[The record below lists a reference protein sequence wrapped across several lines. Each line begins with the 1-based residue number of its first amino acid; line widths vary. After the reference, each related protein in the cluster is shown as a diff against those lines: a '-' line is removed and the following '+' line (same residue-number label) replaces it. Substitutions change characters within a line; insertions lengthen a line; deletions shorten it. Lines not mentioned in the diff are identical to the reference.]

1 MTYRKVFVFWLP
13 LAFSWLLMTFEGP
26 WIQGVIA
33 RKPDSETQL
42 AAFGLIFSLSVLIET
57 PIIMLLATSNALSR
71 NRQAYQVLW
80 RFMMAINTLVTVLAL
95 LMAFT
100 PLLDIYLG
108 NLLNIPQHI
117 IDATRPGMK
126 IMVLW
131 SAFIGYRRFHQG
143 ILIRYG
149 NTKYVGYG
157 TIIRIVI
164 SGGIAIGL
172 GAITQIAGAS
182 VGALSLIFAVG
193 AESIY
198 TYFVSRKD
206 VNHLLA
212 TPKLDNQ
219 KLITYRDA
227 LKFHVPLAATSIITL
242 LIRPIIERGLA
253 SMPDATQALAAW
265 PIIFSIMLV
274 MRSGGMAFQ
283 EVVISMNQSEQH
295 HTILKGFTLRLG
307 LSLSL
312 FMVLFAFSPLIT
324 FYNNVILDVPEN
336 LRALVLLGTQA
347 AVALPFLTTLQSYFR
362 ALHMLTD
369 HTNVI
374 YQSMIVGFIVTTIV
388 VFGGISLNFHGIL
401 AASIGLTIG
410 QVIELLLLYVAYQK
424 QGTAMNEYWQSIAS
438 PSVGD

>member
-1 MTYRKVFVFWLP
+1 
-13 LAFSWLLMTFEGP
+13 MTFEGP

-71 NRQAYQVLW
+71 NRQAFQVLW
-80 RFMMAINTLVTVLAL
+80 RFMMITNALVTVLAL

-117 IDATRPGMK
+117 IEATRPGMQ

-143 ILIRYG
+143 IIIRYG

-157 TIIRIVI
+157 TVIRVII
-164 SGGIAIGL
+164 SGGVAIGL

-182 VGALSLIFAVG
+182 IGALSLIFAVG

-212 TPKLDNQ
+212 TPKQANQ
-219 KLITYRDA
+219 KLLTYRDA

-295 HTILKGFTLRLG
+295 HQILKGFTLRLG
-307 LSLSL
+307 FGLSM
-312 FMVLFAFSPLIT
+312 FMILFAFSPLIT
-324 FYNNVILDVPEN
+324 VYNNVILDVPEN
-336 LRALVLLGTQA
+336 LRDLILMGTQA
-347 AVALPFLTTLQSYFR
+347 AIALPLLTTLQSYFR

-369 HTNVI
+369 HTNII
-374 YQSMIVGFIVTTIV
+374 YQAMIVGFIVTTVV
-388 VFGGISLNFHGIL
+388 VFGGIAFGLHGIL
-401 AASIGLTIG
+401 AASLGLTIG
-410 QVIELLLLYVAYQK
+410 QIIELFLLFFAYQK
-424 QGTAMNEYWQSIAS
+424 QGQAMTQYWQSIAT
-438 PSVGD
+438 PSIGD